1 MNELVD
7 SVVIAIVR
15 ESVSLAVLL
24 VFGWFAYS
32 LGKDFLEF
40 LIKWGDEMLD
50 VLRQIA
56 ENKRD

>member
-1 MNELVD
+1 MDTIAQNLLV
-7 SVVIAIVR
+7 AIVR

-32 LGKDFLEF
+32 LGKEFLEF
-40 LIKWGDEMLD
+40 LRDWGGEMLE

>member
-1 MNELVD
+1 MEEITSSIIVA
-7 SVVIAIVR
+7 VVR

-40 LIKWGDEMLD
+40 LNKWGDEMLD

-56 ENKRD
+56 ANKRE